1 MVVEAQMPAA
11 GLSLPWKAV
20 QGLCYLDVPMF
31 SPYSSRQTVC
41 PTSDKCRLIE
51 FHSYRKVSFATK
63 LLLEDLIHRLGIRR
77 DRRDRR
83 SCKIFVSCVNFS
95 KKQRDFLLILQVYT
109 HLNANFIHNC

>member
-51 FHSYRKVSFATK
+51 FQSYRKVSFATK
-63 LLLEDLIHRLGIRR
+63 LLLEDLIVN
-77 DRRDRR
+77 
-83 SCKIFVSCVNFS
+83 KIIC
-95 KKQRDFLLILQVYT
+95 D
-109 HLNANFIHNC
+109 